1 MNLADLQKNQPQTEK
16 KVWVSPVLVEE
27 VISATNSGRYNTFQ
41 NIENIFYHS

>member
-1 MNLADLQKNQPQTEK
+1 VNSADLQKNQSQTEK

-27 VISATNSGRYNTFQ
+27 VISATNSGRFTTFQ